1 MSKNTKQFEFKLG
14 RTGLIF
20 FISAMSISIFAFFLL
35 GVKVGANLDAYP
47 EKLAAWP
54 ASVVASLGLGAKSTP
69 AIKEHPVESAEGG
82 TGQPVINQEDRPA
95 AENPAALSRAAEEA
109 GKAEKGQDVKM
120 APDLKEQ
127 PVAEDVRKAPLEAM
141 KPAKAPTVPAR
152 VEPLPP
158 PTPPRV
164 PAAAA
169 EPKAGSSGN
178 YLIQVASF
186 REREKADKFCVE
198 IVRLGYKPEVEQ
210 ASQNE
215 AGLWFRVVIRNF
227 STIEDARKASHKLD
241 ENIRG
246 VKSVVRASDKPEN

>member
-20 FISAMSISIFAFFLL
+20 FIIGMSISTFAFFLL

-54 ASVVASLGLGAKSTP
+54 ASVVASLGLFAKSTP
-69 AIKEHPVESAEGG
+69 AIKEHHVGPAEGG
-82 TGQPVINQEDRPA
+82 TGLPVTNQEDRPA
-95 AENPAALSRAAEEA
+95 AENPGALSRATEEA
-109 GKAEKGQDVKM
+109 GKAEQGQDVRM

-127 PVAEDVRKAPLEAM
+127 PVAEEVRKAPPEAM

-158 PTPPRV
+158 PMPPRV

-186 REREKADKFCVE
+186 RERDKADKFCAE

-215 AGLWFRVVIRNF
+215 ADLWFRVVIRNF
-227 STIEDARKASHKLD
+227 RTIEDARKASQELD
-241 ENIRG
+241 GNIRG
-246 VKSVVRASDKPEN
+246 VKTVVRANGKPEN